1 MSSSSIALFP
11 GAGVTSS
18 PCALVCAAV
27 IVPAVTSMKT
37 FWFAAVTASAV
48 EPPAG
53 WKTTVTFAC
62 FKLHLPF
69 HYSDATVCGVTDQI
83 AGGGLLYGPSL
94 AVHVVHQQVLSER

>member
-1 MSSSSIALFP
+1 MSSNSIGLFP

-27 IVPAVTSMKT
+27 MVPAVTSMKT
-37 FWFAAVTASAV
+37 FWFAAIVASGA

-62 FKLHLPF
+62 FKVYLPF
-69 HYSDATVCGVTDQI
+69 HYSDATGCGVTDQMERRGYWI
-83 AGGGLLYGPSL
+83 
-94 AVHVVHQQVLSER
+94 VRVLRFM